1 MLLTQQGHLAMAC
14 GFFPLPGCL
23 IKAGLGIVSS
33 QQSGKIQAD
42 GILGIAGQLMGVG
55 DKRCK
60 ARRGAAV
67 FGTRDQQNIDNTRSP
82 SCEAP
87 PPACGHEIP

>member
-1 MLLTQQGHLAMAC
+1 
-14 GFFPLPGCL
+14 
-23 IKAGLGIVSS
+23 
-33 QQSGKIQAD
+33 
-42 GILGIAGQLMGVG
+42 MGVG